1 MHGIAPSEKD
11 TGNAALEKRLRD
23 AADQFRA
30 NSGLIFLRFAS
41 GRASP
46 LALVMSLVLFLC
58 GGCATPSPVVPA
70 VAYHMHELG
79 VVTDVLP
86 LVVQPDG
93 AKWRQLRVGL
103 TEGEVTALLGKP
115 YHKDPR
121 PAVDA
126 EPGLR
131 RMYSWEYGEITF
143 KSFTTKGTY
152 RYAVMFHAG
161 LVSEFSDPW
170 HGKFSPDGRA
180 TVPELV
186 LPAAGA
192 TLHHYPCFLDFRWH
206 PSSGVYPIEYEIAV
220 EVLTIDQFEAE
231 HFEDYIRKTVDGNR
245 PDWQTAGM
253 SKKAMDELALSFAQG
268 LRRNQG
274 VMEAFHFRTHDIYL
288 PLTWVGANTGRWH
301 IRATNEKGTSD
312 WTKWRYFKFST

>member
-1 MHGIAPSEKD
+1 MAWIVASGKD
-11 TGNAALEKRLRD
+11 TDHAALVKRPLG
-23 AADQFRA
+23 ATCGMVA
-30 NSGLIFLRFAS
+30 GLL
-41 GRASP
+41 
-46 LALVMSLVLFLC
+46 LFLC
-58 GGCATPSPVVPA
+58 GCGTTAPQMAPA
-70 VAYHMHELG
+70 AMSYVRELG
-79 VVTDVLP
+79 VVTDVVP
-86 LVVQPDG
+86 LVVQPDQP
-93 AKWRQLRVGL
+93 KWRQLRVGM
-103 TEGEVTALLGKP
+103 TESEVTTLLGKP

-131 RMYSWEYGEITF
+131 HMYSWEYGEITF
-143 KSFTTKGTY
+143 KSFTTKATY
-152 RYAVMFHAG
+152 QYAVVFHAG

-170 HGKFSPDGRA
+170 RGKFSPDGRP

-192 TLHHYPCFLDFRWH
+192 TLHHYPRFLDFRWH

-220 EVLTIDQFEAE
+220 EVLTIDQSEAE
-231 HFEDYIRKTVDGNR
+231 HFEDYIRKTVDANR

-253 SKKAMDELALSFAQG
+253 SKKDMDEMALSFAQD

-312 WTKWRYFKFST
+312 WTEWRYFKFST